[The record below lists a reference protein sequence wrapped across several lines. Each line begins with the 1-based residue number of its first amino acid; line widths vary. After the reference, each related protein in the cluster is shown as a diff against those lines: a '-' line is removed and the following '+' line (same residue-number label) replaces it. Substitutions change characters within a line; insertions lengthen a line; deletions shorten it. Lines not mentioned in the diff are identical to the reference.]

1 MCIYAG
7 LSDMTSRRSVILDV
21 RLHPPRLTAFSRT
34 DPQTR
39 VGCSMYMDVWKTCNS
54 LRCA

>member
-34 DPQTR
+34 DPQTQ